1 MEETIK
7 IKCKDCGQE
16 FEIEQ
21 PEAKW
26 YKDRGWELP
35 VRCKSCR
42 IEAKERRAHRSGRSE
57 RD

>member
-35 VRCKSCR
+35 IRCKSCR
-42 IEAKERRAHRSGRSE
+42 IEAKERRAHRKGQQK
-57 RD
+57 

>member
-7 IKCKDCGQE
+7 IKCKDCGEE

-21 PEAKW
+21 SEAQW

-35 VRCKSCR
+35 VRCKACR
-42 IEAKERRAHRSGRSE
+42 VEAKIRRQARKEKKNG
-57 RD
+57 

>member
-21 PEAKW
+21 SEAQW

-35 VRCKSCR
+35 VRCKACR
-42 IEAKERRAHRSGRSE
+42 VEAKIRRQARKEKKNG
-57 RD
+57 